1 MATFISDELQKIYTK
16 LLKMIVHRSIIDEV
30 AGPRSLL
37 EIEFTKDT
45 LLEPQSGKFPTSTL
59 SVLNAAKPDA
69 LQRKNLMK
77 DFGKIIQEILT
88 KLRKTSLLKYGLV
101 RTTSCLS
108 PYNMVNKK
116 NTSVSKFNKVVATMY
131 DTKQLTADEA
141 DKAKDQFESF
151 LNTEARQ
158 FQEDFLGFNM
168 VEDRLDKFLGKWLHR
183 NADYAALWKV
193 MIFVFTLSHGQA
205 QVERGFNIN
214 SDILVENLSTRSIV
228 AQRMVYDHVNA
239 SNTSQSHDFE
249 INHDLRISCMS
260 AHSKYKEYLK
270 NNKSMAEKT
279 SEDEKLD
286 NLLSEIEDM
295 KRKKNSL
302 NITIG
307 LLQKDVDNCYD
318 NAEKYSDNPQK
329 MQAEVSKGNSL
340 RKTIGQ
346 KRKIES
352 QYEDNIAQLRKEVD
366 GLKKKKRK

>member
-1 MATFISDELQKIYTK
+1 
-16 LLKMIVHRSIIDEV
+16 
-30 AGPRSLL
+30 
-37 EIEFTKDT
+37 
-45 LLEPQSGKFPTSTL
+45 
-59 SVLNAAKPDA
+59 
-69 LQRKNLMK
+69 
-77 DFGKIIQEILT
+77 
-88 KLRKTSLLKYGLV
+88 
-101 RTTSCLS
+101 
-108 PYNMVNKK
+108 
-116 NTSVSKFNKVVATMY
+116 MY

-158 FQEDFLGFNM
+158 FQEDILGFNM

-193 MIFVFTLSHGQA
+193 MIFVFTLGQA

-239 SNTSQSHDFE
+239 SNTLQSHDFE